1 MNERLCPI
9 TGELLP
15 VTDPGRIVSQT
26 ACNRLRVATSD
37 LTGLMGVI
45 DALIAGEGHT
55 HTHTAAEAWRERERA
70 FSKSLGFGDGITEP
84 IASLDD
90 MLTPILEAA

>member
-55 HTHTAAEAWRERERA
+55 HAHGSGGVARTRA
-70 FSKSLGFGDGITEP
+70 GLLKKPWIRRWHHRTNSFIRRYAYTYP
-84 IASLDD
+84 
-90 MLTPILEAA
+90 